1 MDNWKKKKRMF
12 DYPRVDSPWQSPAEA
27 SDEVFFFLLINH
39 LALADLPPEAGEEE
53 SSLVLR
59 EYGKE

>member
-1 MDNWKKKKRMF
+1 MF